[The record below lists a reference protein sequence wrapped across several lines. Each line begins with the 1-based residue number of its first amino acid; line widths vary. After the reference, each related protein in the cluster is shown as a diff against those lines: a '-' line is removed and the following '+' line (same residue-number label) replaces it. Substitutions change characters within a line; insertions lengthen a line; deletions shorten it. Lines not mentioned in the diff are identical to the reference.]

1 MFSTRLRRLTAA
13 GLAIVAT
20 TALTLAGPSALA
32 GNSTEWGVK
41 GSTTSQARVSSAP
54 AGYGGSTEWGLTGGS
69 TEWGLTGGST
79 EWGLLNGGSTEW
91 G

>member
-1 MFSTRLRRLTAA
+1 MFRSVPRRLAA
-13 GLAIVAT
+13 AALTIVAT

-32 GNSTEWGVK
+32 GD
-41 GSTTSQARVSSAP
+41 
-54 AGYGGSTEWGLTGGS
+54 STEWGLKGDS
-69 TEWGLTGGST
+69 TEWGLAGDSTEWGLNGGST